1 MPPAVPAIAR
11 IREDQIEVAAGVLAR
26 AFHSD
31 PPMVYMVSDA
41 VERARLLP
49 SFMKTFVTYT
59 SMFGEPLTTAE
70 KPEAVALWLP
80 LDNFGDTPERDRQ
93 AGIDQIPSILGV
105 ENFTRIMHVAKM
117 AERFHQRAVPGKH
130 LYLNWLGVEPS
141 RQGQGLGS
149 ALIRSMLERADAE
162 GLRCY
167 LETFQ
172 PRNVPLYQKHGFKI
186 VAEDVEP
193 NSGLRG
199 WAFLREP
206 RGDR

>member
-1 MPPAVPAIAR
+1 MQTPAIAR

-31 PPMVYMVSDA
+31 PPMAYMVSDA

-49 SFMKTFVTYT
+49 PFMKTFVTYT
-59 SMFGEPLTTAE
+59 SMFGDPLTTAE

-80 LDNFGDTPERDRQ
+80 LDDFGDTPERDRQ

-105 ENFTRIMHVAKM
+105 ENFTRLMHVAKM
-117 AERFHQRAVPGKH
+117 AERFHQRAAPGKH

-193 NSGLRG
+193 NSGLRC

-206 RGDR
+206 RG